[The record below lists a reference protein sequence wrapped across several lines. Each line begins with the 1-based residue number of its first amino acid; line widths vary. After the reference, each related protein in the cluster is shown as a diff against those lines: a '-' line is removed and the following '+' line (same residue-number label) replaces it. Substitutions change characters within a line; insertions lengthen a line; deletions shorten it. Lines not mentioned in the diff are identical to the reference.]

1 LISAGVDADEAE
13 VRTAL
18 KAKEAE
24 APRDDWPGL
33 KALFLAQSSWLR
45 PSHRKFPDADARC

>member
-24 APRDDWPGL
+24 ARRAMIG
-33 KALFLAQSSWLR
+33 QV
-45 PSHRKFPDADARC
+45 